1 MFLSHKFS
9 AHKHENQMTPFKEFR
24 ALDRTISNGH
34 YVKFL
39 IDQMLLGIQECPIQ
53 EQDLEKQ
60 LFPTRQLK
68 CEYQSTLTAS
78 DFRLLNEFLEKTGI
92 ETKLG
97 GTYKVRSITIPLS
110 KDDLIKSFEKAME
123 KCYPDIYDSLYRSD
137 DTPSC

>member
-1 MFLSHKFS
+1 MFLSHKLN
-9 AHKHENQMTPFKEFR
+9 AHNNANQVEPFKEFHR
-24 ALDRTISNGH
+24 FNRTISNGH

-39 IDQMLLGIQECPIQ
+39 IDQVLLGIHECPIQ
-53 EQDLEKQ
+53 EHDLEKQ
-60 LFPTRQLK
+60 LFPSRQLK

-78 DFRLLNEFLEKTGI
+78 DFRLLNEFLEKAGI

-110 KDDLIKSFEKAME
+110 EDDLIKSFEKAME
-123 KCYPDIYDSLYRSD
+123 ANYPDIYDCFYKST